1 VKNDLCRSTVRAE
14 PVPMTKN
21 TTDLL
26 GIGTRG
32 IAPFKLS
39 GVFIFIEFWPVRFS
53 FHLTCVTIISEQ
65 MFIFKPR

>member
-1 VKNDLCRSTVRAE
+1 
-14 PVPMTKN
+14 MTKN

-53 FHLTCVTIISEQ
+53 FHITCVTIINER